1 MQERPPASAYA
12 AAVGMTVAFALSF
25 VATKTALKGFEPLLV
40 ALLRFALAGGILW
53 VAWRL
58 RPVREPVT
66 RAELGRLALIG
77 FVSLTVYFTFE
88 NLGIARTSA
97 SEAAILIA
105 TIPIFVA
112 LIGAFLPAER
122 PSGRQWAG
130 ILLSFA
136 GIVGLVLAAGGAGGS
151 LTGNLLVLAA
161 SVSGAAYGIL
171 ARRLLVSRSALFVTT
186 WQNLFGAL
194 FMAPLALGEALLV
207 GVRRPTVTAAGGV
220 LVLTLVCS
228 ILAYLMLN
236 YALRFLPASRVS
248 VFINLTPVVA
258 VASAYVL
265 LGERLTATQGLAAVV
280 VVAGVWVTNSGRR
293 DRGVGSADAREAG
306 EPELR
311 SPSAG

>member
-1 MQERPPASAYA
+1 M
-12 AAVGMTVAFALSF
+12 V
-25 VATKTALKGFEPLLV
+25 
-40 ALLRFALAGGILW
+40 
-53 VAWRL
+53 WRL
-58 RPVREPVT
+58 RPVREPLT

-77 FVSLTVYFTFE
+77 FVSLTVYFSFE

-112 LIGAFLPAER
+112 VIGAFVPAER

-136 GIVGLVLAAGGAGGS
+136 GIVALVLAAGGAGGGS
-151 LTGNLLVLAA
+151 LAGNLLVLAA

-194 FMAPLALGEALLV
+194 FMAPLALVEALV
-207 GVRRPTVTAAGGV
+207 MGVRRPTVPAAGGV
-220 LVLTLVCS
+220 LFLTLVCS
-228 ILAYLMLN
+228 ILAYLLLN
-236 YALRFLPASRVS
+236 YAFRFLPASRVS

-265 LGERLTATQGLAAVV
+265 LGERLTVGQGVAAAV
-280 VVAGVWVTNSGRR
+280 VVAGVWVTNTGRR
-293 DRGVGSADAREAG
+293 GRVTG
-306 EPELR
+306 EPGLR
-311 SPSAG
+311 SPSGG